1 MVTISKYY
9 SSVIKEGVKP
19 SNPGN
24 VSTDIPPV
32 LNDPDNGDNT
42 HLPVSIESPAN
53 GLSIVPS
60 TQVLSIGL
68 ASSVNTG
75 ALSSADWNTFNNKQ
89 PAGNYVPY
97 IGATGDVNL
106 GSNNLTLDSLFFNDL
121 PPNGIVPRQIK
132 WNNDDHTM
140 EIGMGL
146 GGVVQQVGQEVYHS
160 PVKNQTGVTIPDG
173 SLVAYAGSVGISGR
187 INIQLGIANGTIPS
201 RRFLGVTT
209 HEILNGEDG
218 LVTYFGKVRGLN
230 TTGSPVGETWAL
242 GDQLWAHPT
251 QAGKLTNIEPL
262 APNLKISVGIVVDV
276 HATTGTI
283 LVNSLLGSNLH
294 DIHDVNVIS
303 PLNKHLINYDSAT
316 GIWKN
321 SSLGTIIGG
330 TTSQYLRGDGSLEDF
345 GVSVRSAA
353 LTGYAVGAN
362 SALAA
367 TDSVLGAFGKIQGQ
381 INARVSGTGVSGQ
394 VAFWNGTNSQT
405 GDSGLVWDNTN
416 KRLALS
422 TSVPEYKIDLGRL
435 GVENSQDIIR
445 FQPYNAIS
453 NTYGSGII
461 WKPYFTG
468 YTKRSAGIIQ
478 VAEANFFRS
487 GLAFFTNN
495 SATQTGDWSER
506 WRITMDGNLQSNGA
520 QTIQTSTGNLTL
532 QNNALNVNIGLTDG
546 TERLEIGNRTS
557 VGSDSRAIRIN
568 RGVTGQYALLTALGG
583 ATNLHSYNGA
593 GGAILF
599 WGEGI
604 ERARID
610 SSGRLLINQTSG
622 TQSIDTAGN
631 IRIRSLTTTEG
642 DFVQADTTGVF
653 QRRTAAQ
660 VSTQIVH
667 NSTSL
672 KDGGDGTKFYHL
684 GQDKY
689 DLLNNSVISSVD
701 TWISRVSAAN
711 NTWNSVA
718 FGNNLFVAVS
728 GDGTNNRVMTSP
740 DGINW
745 TIRTSAANNTWN
757 SVTFGNNL
765 FVAVSTDGIGN
776 RVMTS
781 PDGITWTVR
790 TSASDIFWDSVTF
803 GNNLFV
809 AVGQT
814 GNAVNVMTS
823 PDGINWTGRTG
834 VSNPNWISVTF
845 GNNLFVAV
853 SPTGTNNRVMTSP
866 DGITWTVRTSVQL
879 PFISITFGNNLF
891 VAVGDSCVMTSPDGI
906 TWTGRTPSANN
917 QWNSVTFGN
926 GLFVA
931 VSQTGTG
938 NRVMTCPDGITW
950 TSKVSAADN
959 AWSSVT
965 FGNNTFVSVSFNGSG
980 NRVMTSGLVL
990 SLTHSSLTLDDG
1002 VNPHGTTLD
1011 SLVGLTKGGLVEGTA
1026 VTLSGTLTNRLLGT
1040 GNVTINVAE
1049 ERQEI
1054 NSSGRLDNITL
1065 NDKTTLLVIT
1075 GTVNEITGLNAGGR
1089 IRRVSVVNL
1098 TSDFI
1103 NFTFESANSSVG
1115 NRLRTSFGAAVYIT
1129 VELIYDPTTGFWYK
1143 IGN

>member
-790 TSASDIFWDSVTF
+790 TS
-803 GNNLFV
+803 
-809 AVGQT
+809 
-814 GNAVNVMTS
+814 
-823 PDGINWTGRTG
+823 
-834 VSNPNWISVTF
+834 
-845 GNNLFVAV
+845 
-853 SPTGTNNRVMTSP
+853 
-866 DGITWTVRTSVQL
+866 VQL

-938 NRVMTCPDGITW
+938 NRVMTCQDGITW

>member
-32 LNDPDNGDNT
+32 LNVPDNGDNT

-53 GLSIVPS
+53 CLSIVPS

-790 TSASDIFWDSVTF
+790 TS
-803 GNNLFV
+803 
-809 AVGQT
+809 
-814 GNAVNVMTS
+814 
-823 PDGINWTGRTG
+823 
-834 VSNPNWISVTF
+834 
-845 GNNLFVAV
+845 
-853 SPTGTNNRVMTSP
+853 
-866 DGITWTVRTSVQL
+866 VQL

-1103 NFTFESANSSVG
+1103 NFTFESANSSVE